1 MSAYYNEHDTKKAQW
16 LRNLIAANVIAPGEV
31 DTRSI
36 KEVAPDD
43 LRGFTQC
50 HFFAGIGVW
59 SYAAR
64 RAGWADDRPIWTGSC
79 PCQPW
84 SVAGKGLGLDDE
96 RHLWPEW
103 FRLIR
108 ECRPGVCFGE
118 QVSNGRGRAWLD
130 LVAADME
137 SIDYAIGPVSAPACG
152 FGAPNIRQRTYFVAD
167 AEGGEWGLP
176 VSGRGPNQDCA
187 ESERRGEAG
196 SLAHADS
203 QRERRGFGEKGGA
216 SGGCETTLE
225 GPLWQRHGSEP
236 VRGGA
241 PDEKP
246 GHTLVFQRGKPGRS
260 LGDSG
265 GEGLPEQFG
274 NAGLPRETLELKARQ
289 GAERAGPS
297 ACNGFWADAEWI
309 WCRDGKYRPIEPG
322 TFPLVAGAP
331 ARVLRVRA
339 YGDAINAEQAAAF
352 IRAYREI
359 REAA

>member
-1 MSAYYNEHDTKKAQW
+1 MSAYYNEHDAKKAQW

-64 RAGWADDRPIWTGSC
+64 RAGWADDRPVWTGSC

-84 SVAGKGLGLDDE
+84 SVAGKGLGLEDE

-108 ECRPGVCFGE
+108 ERRPGVCFGE

-167 AEGGEWGLP
+167 ADG
-176 VSGRGPNQDCA
+176 
-187 ESERRGEAG
+187 
-196 SLAHADS
+196 
-203 QRERRGFGEKGGA
+203 QRERGRFGQEAGA
-216 SGGCETTLE
+216 PRGCETTLA
-225 GPLWQRHGSEP
+225 GPLWQRHGPEP
-236 VRGGA
+236 VRSGT

-246 GHTLVFQRGKPGRS
+246 GHTLVFQHGKPGRS

-274 NAGLPRETLELKARQ
+274 NAGLPRETLGLKARQ

-309 WCRDGKYRPIEPG
+309 WCRDGKCRPIEPG

-359 REAA
+359 TEAA